1 MLRVVV
7 DTNVLVSGLIMPTGA
22 ARQVVDELIV
32 GTFEPILTPD
42 LAFELQNVMS
52 RPKFAA
58 RVVDQLRL
66 TAILSKVGPEIRMV
80 EPVMLVR
87 DPGDAIVVVAAIGAL
102 ADIIVTG
109 DRDLLNDSEVVD
121 RLWTRS
127 IEVMT
132 PAELMRRLNSGP
144 PAAR

>member
-7 DTNVLVSGLIMPTGA
+7 DTNVLVSGLISPIGA
-22 ARQVVDELIV
+22 ARQVVDDLIA
-32 GTFEPILTPD
+32 GRFEPILTSD
-42 LAFELQNVMS
+42 LAFELQSVIS
-52 RPKFAA
+52 RPKFEA

-80 EPVMLVR
+80 EPVMLIR

-109 DRDLLNDSEVVD
+109 DRDLLDDSDLVD
-121 RLWTRS
+121 WLRTRS
-127 IEVMT
+127 IEVVT
-132 PAELMRRLNSGP
+132 PAELMRRLNAPP